1 MLDVKR
7 FREDFD
13 GVKAALAK
21 RHKDYHLEKFTELDE
36 KRRTLIKEIEELKAK
51 QNSETKQIP
60 VFKKEGKDVAP
71 LMAEMK
77 QLSEKIKALDPELK
91 ALDEEIRQFLLSVPN
106 TPNPLVADGVDDSE
120 NVEIRRVGEP
130 TKFDFEPK
138 AHWDIGKDLDL
149 FDAEVAAKISGTRF
163 TVYKGLGARL
173 ERAITQFM
181 LDTHVE
187 KHGYTEIF
195 RSLKLPVLETVIP
208 SAERY
213 KKDSGMK
220 GPLFR
225 STLFP
230 PSSSAMK
237 GSSLDLLAAEIET
250 ILKLQ

>member
-36 KRRTLIKEIEELKAK
+36 KRRALIKEIEELKAK

-195 RSLKLPVLETVIP
+195 PPFMVNRASMTGTGQLPKFEEDAFRVANNDMFLVPT
-208 SAERY
+208 AEV
-213 KKDSGMK
+213 
-220 GPLFR
+220 PV
-225 STLFP
+225 P
-230 PSSSAMK
+230 
-237 GSSLDLLAAEIET
+237 AA
-250 ILKLQ
+250 QASPCRRNR

>member
-36 KRRTLIKEIEELKAK
+36 KRRALIKEIEELKAK
-51 QNSETKQIP
+51 QNSETNQIP

-130 TKFDFEPK
+130 TK
-138 AHWDIGKDLDL
+138 
-149 FDAEVAAKISGTRF
+149 
-163 TVYKGLGARL
+163 
-173 ERAITQFM
+173 
-181 LDTHVE
+181 
-187 KHGYTEIF
+187 
-195 RSLKLPVLETVIP
+195 
-208 SAERY
+208 
-213 KKDSGMK
+213 
-220 GPLFR
+220 
-225 STLFP
+225 
-230 PSSSAMK
+230 
-237 GSSLDLLAAEIET
+237 
-250 ILKLQ
+250 